1 MSAHE
6 YERSEEHRQIRV
18 RGGDIAELLAVVGA
32 FAQERNEEA
41 RWFTEGDTLVLEH
54 PLVTSLIGG
63 GTYPEPL
70 TESPDPTPTVT
81 RKDGTR

>member
-6 YERSEEHRQIRV
+6 YERSEDHRQIRV

-32 FAQERNEEA
+32 FAGEDNEEA

-63 GTYPEPL
+63 EAYPAPL
-70 TESPDPTPTVT
+70 PDPSPDVRPKNGEKP
-81 RKDGTR
+81 